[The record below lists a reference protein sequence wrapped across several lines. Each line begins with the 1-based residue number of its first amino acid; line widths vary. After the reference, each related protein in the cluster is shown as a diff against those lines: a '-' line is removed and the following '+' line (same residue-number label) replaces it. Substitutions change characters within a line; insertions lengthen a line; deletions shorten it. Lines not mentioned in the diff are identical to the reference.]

1 MNGYNF
7 TERVRRVLSDAR
19 RQAIGL
25 GHEYVGTEH
34 ILLGLLDN
42 GGVAPA
48 SLENLGVDLNEVRRK
63 VMELI
68 KPRPADSGVTA
79 AAASGG
85 LLGAIADTMGLRHG
99 HDLPYTSRAKKTL
112 ELAMSEAR
120 NLDHSYVG
128 TEHLLLGL
136 MREERGVAAQVLT
149 SFGLSVAGVREET
162 LRLLGTELPERPVE
176 STPEKRRRDTADVET
191 SITLVIEHGD
201 GRIEAKKFRRTGD
214 AVSFLNGLEN

>member
-19 RQAIGL
+19 KNSVDL

-42 GGVAPA
+42 DGIAPA
-48 SLENLGVDLNEVRRK
+48 ALESLGVDLKEVRRK
-63 VMELI
+63 VYELI
-68 KPRPADSGVTA
+68 KPRPADSTVTA

-85 LLGAIADTMGLRHG
+85 LLGAIAETIGLKHG
-99 HDLPYTSRAKKTL
+99 RDLPYTSRAKKSL
-112 ELAMSEAR
+112 EFAMTEAR
-120 NLDHSYVG
+120 ELDHSYVG

-149 SFGLSVAGVREET
+149 SFGITVAGVRAET
-162 LRLLGTELPERPVE
+162 LRLLGTEVPETSVDVAPK
-176 STPEKRRRDTADVET
+176 KRRDDTPDTEAA
-191 SITLVIEHGD
+191 ITLVIEHRD
-201 GRIEAKKFRRTGD
+201 GRIEAKKFRNTGD
-214 AVSFLNGLEN
+214 AVSFLNGLEY

>member
-19 RQAIGL
+19 KQSVSL

-48 SLENLGVDLNEVRRK
+48 AMENLGVDLNDVRRR

-85 LLGAIADTMGLRHG
+85 LLGAIAETMGLRHG

-120 NLDHSYVG
+120 SLDHSYVG

-149 SFGLSVAGVREET
+149 SFGLTVAGVREET
-162 LRLLGTELPERPVE
+162 LRLLGPELPERPVDAAAE
-176 STPEKRRRDTADVET
+176 QRRDGATDMET
-191 SITLVIEHGD
+191 SITLVIEHRD
-201 GRIEAKKFRRTGD
+201 GRIEAKKFRSTGD
-214 AVSFLNGLEN
+214 AVSFLNGLEY